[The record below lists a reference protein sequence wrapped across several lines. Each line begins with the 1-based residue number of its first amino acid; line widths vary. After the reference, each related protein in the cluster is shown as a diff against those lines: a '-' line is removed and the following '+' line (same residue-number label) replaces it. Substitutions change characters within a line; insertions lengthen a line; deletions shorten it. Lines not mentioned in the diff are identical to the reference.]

1 MRRVREL
8 VAVFRRRDE
17 GGATAV
23 EFALISIPLFAI
35 VFGMID
41 YGWYFFASQTS
52 GSAASTV
59 TRRMQVGDC
68 WGAGQALT
76 LAKKQA
82 ATVTSLSRQ
91 IDGSA
96 EAPPTSADL
105 GTAVVGTTQITV
117 KVQANGKLIGFFP
130 LPNDGEI
137 TSTVQAQL
145 EHKTS
150 SGSC

>member
-1 MRRVREL
+1 M
-8 VAVFRRRDE
+8 AVFRRRDE

-52 GSAASTV
+52 GSAASNV
-59 TRRMQVGDC
+59 ARRMQVGDC
-68 WGAGQALT
+68 WVAGEALA
-76 LAKKQA
+76 LAQEHS
-82 ATVTSLSRQ
+82 ATVRDLDRS

-96 EAPPTSADL
+96 YAPPSAADL
-105 GTAVVGTTQITV
+105 TTAVVGTTQITV
-117 KVQANGKLIGFFP
+117 KVEATGKLIGFFP

-145 EHKTS
+145 EDKTS